1 MHGDTVV
8 TKDQEGGK
16 RPLNKNKSNEPP
28 LKMNR
33 GVELLLR
40 NKRRKLPLTRTFQVK
55 FGNMVALWNREIH
68 FYFEFH
74 LDFKKKMSQ
83 PHGEK

>member
-8 TKDQEGGK
+8 TKDQAGEK
-16 RPLNKNKSNEPP
+16 KPLNKNKSNLPP
-28 LKMNR
+28 KMNR

-40 NKRRKLPLTRTFQVK
+40 NKRRRILTPKTFQVK
-55 FGNMVALWNREIH
+55 FGNVLSFLNREIH

-74 LDFKKKMSQ
+74 LDFRKKKSQ
-83 PHGEK
+83 GEK

>member
-8 TKDQEGGK
+8 TKDQEGEK
-16 RPLNKNKSNEPP
+16 RPLNKNNNDEP

-40 NKRRKLPLTRTFQVK
+40 NKRRRLPLTRTFQVK
-55 FGNMVALWNREIH
+55 FGHMIGFFNREIH
-68 FYFEFH
+68 LYFEFH
-74 LDFKKKMSQ
+74 LDLKKKIPQ
-83 PHGEK
+83 KGET

>member
-8 TKDQEGGK
+8 TKDQAGGK

-74 LDFKKKMSQ
+74 FDFKKKVSQ
-83 PHGEK
+83 NGGK

>member
-1 MHGDTVV
+1 M
-8 TKDQEGGK
+8 TKDQAGEK
-16 RPLNKNKSNEPP
+16 KPLNKDKSNLPP
-28 LKMNR
+28 KMNR

-40 NKRRKLPLTRTFQVK
+40 NKRRKLPTPRTFQVK
-55 FGNMVALWNREIH
+55 FGNMIGFFNREIH

>member
-8 TKDQEGGK
+8 TKNQGGEK
-16 RPLNKNKSNEPP
+16 SPLNKNKSDPP
-28 LKMNR
+28 LKMNK

-40 NKRRKLPLTRTFQVK
+40 NKRRRPQPTRTFQMK
-55 FGNMVALWNREIH
+55 FGNMIGLFNREIH

-74 LDFKKKMSQ
+74 LDFKKKISQ
-83 PHGEK
+83 KG

>member
-8 TKDQEGGK
+8 TKNQGGEK
-16 RPLNKNKSNEPP
+16 SPLNKNKSDPP
-28 LKMNR
+28 LKMKK

-40 NKRRKLPLTRTFQVK
+40 NKRRRPQPTRTFQMK
-55 FGNMVALWNREIH
+55 FGNMIGLFNREIH

-74 LDFKKKMSQ
+74 LDFKKKISQ
-83 PHGEK
+83 KGET

>member
-8 TKDQEGGK
+8 TKDAEGGK

-55 FGNMVALWNREIH
+55 FGNMVGLFNREIH

-74 LDFKKKMSQ
+74 LTLTSF
-83 PHGEK
+83 

>member
-8 TKDQEGGK
+8 TKDQEEGK
-16 RPLNKNKSNEPP
+16 KPLNKNKSKEPP

-40 NKRRKLPLTRTFQVK
+40 NKRRKRPKPKTFQVK
-55 FGNMVALWNREIH
+55 FGNMFSFLKREIH

-74 LDFKKKMSQ
+74 VDIINKIS
-83 PHGEK
+83 HEEE

>member
-8 TKDQEGGK
+8 TKNQGGEK
-16 RPLNKNKSNEPP
+16 SPLNKNKSDPP
-28 LKMNR
+28 LKMNK

-40 NKRRKLPLTRTFQVK
+40 NKRRSPQPTRTFQMK
-55 FGNMVALWNREIH
+55 FGNMIGLFNREIH

-74 LDFKKKMSQ
+74 LDFKKKISQ
-83 PHGEK
+83 KGET